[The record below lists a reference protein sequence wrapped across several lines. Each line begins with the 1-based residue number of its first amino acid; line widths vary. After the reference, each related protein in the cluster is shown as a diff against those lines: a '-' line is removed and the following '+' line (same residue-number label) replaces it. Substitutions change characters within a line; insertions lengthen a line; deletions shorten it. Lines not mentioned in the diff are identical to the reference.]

1 MNRPS
6 ECAYRT
12 RRALA
17 ALISGAALFAACSQP
32 FAADPKAGPAK
43 VEPIEGSPVARVT
56 LIESASNRLGIETAP
71 VREELIAPRDGKG
84 TPALRKVI
92 AYSAVIYDTSGA
104 AWAYTNPQPL
114 AFVREPLDIE
124 YSRGDLTVLRAGP
137 ASGTPV
143 VVVGAAELYGTETGV
158 K

>member
-1 MNRPS
+1 MNPS
-6 ECAYRT
+6 LT
-12 RRALA
+12 RWTFAALVSGASVLA
-17 ALISGAALFAACSQP
+17 ATLPLQ
-32 FAADPKAGPAK
+32 AADTKAEPSK

-56 LIESASNRLGIETAP
+56 LIETARHRLGIETAP
-71 VREELIAPRDGKG
+71 VREELVTPRDGKG
-84 TPALRKVI
+84 PPALRKVI

-114 AFVREPLDIE
+114 AYVREPLEID

-137 ASGTPV
+137 AAGTPV
-143 VVVGAAELYGTETGV
+143 VVAGAAELYGTETGV

>member
-1 MNRPS
+1 MNRHSKIGSRP
-6 ECAYRT
+6 RW
-12 RRALA
+12 ALA
-17 ALISGAALFAACSQP
+17 AFISAAFLFLAYPQSH
-32 FAADPKAGPAK
+32 AADPKAGPAK

-84 TPALRKVI
+84 APALRKVI

-114 AFVREPLDIE
+114 AFVREPLEID

-137 ASGTPV
+137 ASGTAV